1 MKIHDNFRQVVIMM
15 TSNLYGTIF
24 DDIINYR
31 VTEENKDKEV
41 YYNTYSVIHDLFE
54 YHIYADKR
62 SNKLI
67 KYYYLNVTEEE
78 SNDITLNMYIE
89 YIKTFDKEN
98 EYRVFEVT
106 EDDGEYFGGKMTLP
120 PQVYTG
126 TVMFGP
132 WDNDICTDEQC
143 ICTQNNKNINNV
155 KESNNNISKIN
166 LVLEVLILIMLTY
179 MCLK

>member
-15 TSNLYGTIF
+15 TSDLYGTIF

-54 YHIYADKR
+54 YHIYVDKR

-78 SNDITLNMYIE
+78 SNDITLNTYIE

-143 ICTQNNKNINNV
+143 INENINDV